1 MRWGSGIVHGSPEAT
16 MEPGKY
22 WDIATSTTHR
32 LGKLEKVRDL
42 RSMWETTIYKIL
54 YHHVT
59 LLKETLLKEFRG
71 CSEMIPDGVLQMIL

>member
-42 RSMWETTIYKIL
+42 RSMWEMMIYKIL

-59 LLKETLLKEFRG
+59 LLKETPLINRLGGALKSSRMG
-71 CSEMIPDGVLQMIL
+71 SYR